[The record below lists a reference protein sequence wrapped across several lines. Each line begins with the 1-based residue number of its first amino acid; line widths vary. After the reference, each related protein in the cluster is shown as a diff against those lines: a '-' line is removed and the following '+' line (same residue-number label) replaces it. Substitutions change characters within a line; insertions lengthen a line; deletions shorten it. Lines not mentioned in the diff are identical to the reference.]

1 GPLLYVRNKADERYQ
16 GLAAIKASP
25 AAAINTSLAAAAAAI
40 NTSPS
45 AAAAAINTSPAFPAA
60 AIDICVS
67 RYTSRGEASSA
78 YAAASL
84 APASISTNAFLAAS
98 HAARP
103 YRQAL
108 LTTIAAALVPL
119 ASFKAAAA
127 ASASKATAA
136 SGAAEEE
143 ETAEGL

>member
-84 APASISTNAFLAAS
+84 APATTG
-98 HAARP
+98 P